1 MITVPLTRERRTV
14 YWTVA
19 AYGAH
24 GHSLYRTTA
33 LQSVSP
39 TRYWHEY
46 WASRRET
53 ARTELTEH
61 TLVVANTLIGVED
74 LPGEGEPT
82 LPPDLPAGAHEVKRF
97 FKFTS
102 ALEDGSLT
110 GHGPAVLRTGDAVR
124 RFYDWT
130 VAHAVHVDV
139 STLRILDCTLTHY
152 TREIRLDDLP
162 DDVTTS
168 LMGQLESAGLYW
180 IPVQGSAG
188 TCLRVPLADG
198 SEITISGITADGREV
213 SSRHGAQDH
222 GGWVAEW
229 DDFNDSFVEIY
240 HSASQGLTHAADTA
254 ALASAVLA
262 CAREHGGGPVLK
274 DEPRQPHSSEP
285 GQDS

>member
-1 MITVPLTRERRTV
+1 VITVPLTRERRTV

-19 AYGAH
+19 AYDAH
-24 GHSLYRTTA
+24 GRSLYRTTG

-39 TRYWHEY
+39 TRYWHKF

-61 TLVVANTLIGVED
+61 TLVVANTPIGFQD

-110 GHGPAVLRTGDAVR
+110 GYGPAVLRTGDAVR

-130 VAHAVHVDV
+130 VATQGHTHAVHVDV

-152 TREIRLDDLP
+152 TREIQLDDLP

-168 LMGQLESAGLYW
+168 PMGQLEAAGLYW
-180 IPVQGSAG
+180 IPVQ
-188 TCLRVPLADG
+188 
-198 SEITISGITADGREV
+198 
-213 SSRHGAQDH
+213 
-222 GGWVAEW
+222 
-229 DDFNDSFVEIY
+229 DS
-240 HSASQGLTHAADTA
+240 
-254 ALASAVLA
+254 
-262 CAREHGGGPVLK
+262 
-274 DEPRQPHSSEP
+274 
-285 GQDS
+285 